1 MANKKIK
8 TKKGESRRD
17 SLVDAVQ
24 RIGVGLL
31 YAATDLGQNSIAQI
45 LGMSD
50 RRVNG
55 ILKGIKKQNKKT
67 QYAKKEK

>member
-8 TKKGESRRD
+8 TEKGESRKD
-17 SLVDAVQ
+17 SLIDAVQ

-50 RRVNG
+50 GGVNA
-55 ILKGIKKQNKKT
+55 ILKGIKKLNKKKS
-67 QYAKKEK
+67 YGKKEK